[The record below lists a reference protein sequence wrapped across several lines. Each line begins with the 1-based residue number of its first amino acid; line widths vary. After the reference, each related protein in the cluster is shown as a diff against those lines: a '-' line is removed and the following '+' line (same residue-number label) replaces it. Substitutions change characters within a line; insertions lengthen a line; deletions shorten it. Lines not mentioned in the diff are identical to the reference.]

1 MKSETLRDIRTMRD
15 IKTGLA
21 EATSHRI
28 KTIGSR
34 HRLEPKLPTGQFE
47 QVLAREKRRFASCE
61 ASIEGSQRR
70 LLTARQKLAL
80 IINRNRALTA
90 LRHALQRERWEN
102 RAGSLTGLKTR
113 PISCSKKL
121 HEVELR
127 Y

>member
-34 HRLEPKLPTGQFE
+34 HRPEPDLPTGQFE
-47 QVLAREKRRFASCE
+47 KVLAREKQRFAGCE
-61 ASIEGSQRR
+61 ASIERSQRC
-70 LLTARQKLAL
+70 LLTARQKLAV
-80 IINRNRALTA
+80 IINRNRALTM
-90 LRHALQRERWEN
+90 LRHALQRERWES
-102 RAGSLTGLKTR
+102 RARPLTGPRTR
-113 PISCSKKL
+113 PISYSKKL
-121 HEVELR
+121 HEVELK